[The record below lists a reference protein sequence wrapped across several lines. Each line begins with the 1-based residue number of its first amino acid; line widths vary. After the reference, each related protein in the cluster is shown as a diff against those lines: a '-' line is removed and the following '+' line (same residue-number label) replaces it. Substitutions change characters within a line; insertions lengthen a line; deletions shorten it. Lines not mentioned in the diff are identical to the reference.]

1 MIQPSADFGG
11 SIPQDYDR
19 CLGPAWFEAFGAEL
33 VRRLPADE
41 AGDVLEIAC
50 GTGIVTHQ
58 LRERLPRVRKLVASD
73 ISKSMLD
80 YARGKLAALQGI
92 EWREAD
98 ACALPFGDAQ
108 FGAVVCAF
116 GLMFVPDKVAAFK
129 EVHRVLQP
137 GGLFLFDV
145 WDRIENVPA
154 AAINAKVLE
163 DLFPG
168 DAQVRFPAPYLMHD
182 QMLLRELLRDTGF
195 EEECI
200 EDKTIP
206 VDGISARTIATGQ
219 IRGTPRSALIEQ
231 RGVSLDT
238 AIDKVTAALAQAG
251 GADPWRGTA
260 TAVFVQA
267 RAR

>member
-1 MIQPSADFGG
+1 MIQPSANFGG
-11 SIPQDYDR
+11 SIPEYYDR
-19 CLGPAWFEAFGAEL
+19 CLGPAWFDAFAAEL
-33 VRRLPADE
+33 ARRLPAGE

-50 GTGIVTHQ
+50 GTGLATRR
-58 LRERLPRVRKLVASD
+58 LRERLPPARKLVASD
-73 ISKSMLD
+73 LSTAMLD
-80 YARGKLAALQGI
+80 YARGKLAALQGV

-98 ACALPFGDAQ
+98 ACNLPFGDAQ

-116 GLMFVPDKVAAFK
+116 GVMFVPDKVAAFK
-129 EVHRVLQP
+129 EVRRVLKP

-154 AAINAKVLE
+154 AAINARVLE
-163 DLFPG
+163 EFFPG

-182 QMLLRELLRDTGF
+182 RKSLRELLRDTGF
-195 EEECI
+195 EEERI

-206 VDGISARTIATGQ
+206 IALAARTIATGQ
-219 IRGTPRSALIEQ
+219 IRGTPRCALIEQ
-231 RGVSLDT
+231 RGVALEA
-238 AIDKVTAALAQAG
+238 AIDKVTAALTQAG